1 MWNLPGP
8 GFEPVSPALAGRFL
22 TPGPPG
28 KSSPAI
34 LPTHL
39 SMSWPCLEALQGLNT
54 PLQSWQPPFWNPA
67 SLLPPPSLTYTYE
80 WDEDSNPDLTSK
92 GLQLLLI
99 NKGKPLLTK
108 VNKGNQSTLRG
119 GG

>member
-1 MWNLPGP
+1 MSPVGGSLARNAPG
-8 GFEPVSPALAGRFL
+8 VITSPAQFTQRGDAQ
-22 TPGPPG
+22 GPQPELG
-28 KSSPAI
+28 YRVRLNAWPPAR
-34 LPTHL
+34 
-39 SMSWPCLEALQGLNT
+39 A
-54 PLQSWQPPFWNPA
+54 
-67 SLLPPPSLTYTYE
+67 LPPPSLTYTYE